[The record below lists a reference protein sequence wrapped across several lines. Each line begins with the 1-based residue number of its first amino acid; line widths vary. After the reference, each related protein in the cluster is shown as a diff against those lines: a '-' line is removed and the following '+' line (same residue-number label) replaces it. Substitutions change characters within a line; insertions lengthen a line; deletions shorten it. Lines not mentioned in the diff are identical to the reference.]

1 MTLQSWLE
9 NEMNNEVKELE
20 KEMAKL
26 RLDYQ
31 QYLRKQEHPSECK
44 WHKDWHACD
53 CGAFDDEEAVKDAR
67 SYKHLRQHCV
77 AYQEGGIGCPDCYCD
92 ENRKEDNCE

>member
-1 MTLQSWLE
+1 
-9 NEMNNEVKELE
+9 MNNEVKELE

-53 CGAFDDEEAVKDAR
+53 CGAFDDEIDDKQSFTSE
-67 SYKHLRQHCV
+67 
-77 AYQEGGIGCPDCYCD
+77 E
-92 ENRKEDNCE
+92 